1 MPFSLIGNPI
11 TPILARMNTVQ
22 LLIVSVSLSM
32 DAVAASLCKGL
43 SMKRCSFST
52 AFPIAFSFGFSQA
65 LMPLLGFGLGSLFGT
80 FVEQV
85 DHWIAF
91 VLLTSIGGITLYK
104 SYTEKENC
112 SAKAPFKGEILFL
125 SIATSIDAFVVGITF
140 AILNINLFQSIT
152 MIGVI
157 TFTLCLLALYLGKTI
172 GTRLADHAER
182 LGGVL
187 LIILGCNIL
196 FTHLF

>member
-1 MPFSLIGNPI
+1 
-11 TPILARMNTVQ
+11 
-22 LLIVSVSLSM
+22 
-32 DAVAASLCKGL
+32 
-43 SMKRCSFST
+43 
-52 AFPIAFSFGFSQA
+52 
-65 LMPLLGFGLGSLFGT
+65 
-80 FVEQV
+80 
-85 DHWIAF
+85 
-91 VLLTSIGGITLYK
+91 
-104 SYTEKENC
+104 
-112 SAKAPFKGEILFL
+112 
-125 SIATSIDAFVVGITF
+125 
-140 AILNINLFQSIT
+140 

>member
-1 MPFSLIGNPI
+1 MGIAI
-11 TPILARMNTVQ
+11 IPILTRMNTVQ

-52 AFPIAFSFGFSQA
+52 TFPIAFSFGFFQA
-65 LMPLLGFGLGSLFGT
+65 LMPLLGFGLGSLFGS

-91 VLLTSIGGITLYK
+91 LLLASLGGISLYK
-104 SYTEKENC
+104 SYTEKKSC
-112 SAKAPFKGEILFL
+112 SAKAPFKGEILLL

-157 TFTLCLLALYLGKTI
+157 TFTLCLPALYLGKTI

>member
-1 MPFSLIGNPI
+1 MGIAI
-11 TPILARMNTVQ
+11 IPILTRMNTVQ

-52 AFPIAFSFGFSQA
+52 AFPIAFSFGFFQA
-65 LMPLLGFGLGSLFGT
+65 LMPLLGFGLGSLFGS
-80 FVEQV
+80 FVEQI

-91 VLLTSIGGITLYK
+91 VLLASLGGISLHK
-104 SYTEKENC
+104 SYTEKESC
-112 SAKAPFKGEILFL
+112 SAKAPFKSEILFL

-140 AILNINLFQSIT
+140 AILNINLFQSVT

-172 GTRLADHAER
+172 GTRLAGHAER